1 MKKYSHQFLYNCDPL
16 LSFGWDRSTDEQTV
30 ICYLQMFSDDRLIK
44 VLTGRMTDQELEE
57 IYNLIN
63 RLLKNHLN
71 ESEYHKLFLKEKH

>member
-1 MKKYSHQFLYNCDPL
+1 
-16 LSFGWDRSTDEQTV
+16 
-30 ICYLQMFSDDRLIK
+30 MFSDDRLIK